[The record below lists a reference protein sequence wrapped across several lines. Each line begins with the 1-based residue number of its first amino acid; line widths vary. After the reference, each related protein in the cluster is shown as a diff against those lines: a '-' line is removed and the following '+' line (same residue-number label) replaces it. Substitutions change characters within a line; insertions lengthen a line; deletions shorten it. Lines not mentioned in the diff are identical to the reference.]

1 MAKQSKNKVKLNSEY
16 EHLGTFTKSALAAI
30 RQYFDVPDGANKIRA
45 NMTNTLKHNEKHFSQ
60 IEKYLEQLVLTKE
73 GYVRYIVANFNQ
85 IRLGTQ
91 PKSLVLVVTDSST
104 NHIAAIHLVFDK
116 NENFWLV
123 KSVRIDRN
131 EDMERKKLV
140 WTRQKK

>member
-1 MAKQSKNKVKLNSEY
+1 MAKQSKNKVKLNKKY
-16 EHLGTFTKSALAAI
+16 KHFGTFSKSQLSAI
-30 RQYFDVPDGANKIRA
+30 REHFDVPEGANKIRA
-45 NMTNTLKHNEKHFSQ
+45 NISNTIKHNKEHFAQ
-60 IEKYLEQLVLTKE
+60 IEKYLEQLVLTME
-73 GYVRYIVANFNQ
+73 GYVKYIVANFDQ

-91 PKSLVLVVTDSST
+91 PKSLVLVVTDVTT

-131 EDMERKKLV
+131 EDLERKKLV
-140 WTRQKK
+140 WPKQKK

>member
-1 MAKQSKNKVKLNSEY
+1 MAKQSKNKVKLNKEY

-85 IRLGTQ
+85 IRLGSQ

-104 NHIAAIHLVFDK
+104 NHIAALHLVFDK

-123 KSVRIDRN
+123 KSIRIDRN